1 MKAAQAEGIACAEAD
16 MASKLATVRARI
28 RVNFMVCLLSRVGGA
43 YADGTVGD
51 AWPLQLSC
59 NYYLV
64 YTLGHK

>member
-1 MKAAQAEGIACAEAD
+1 
-16 MASKLATVRARI
+16 MASIPATVKARI
-28 RVNFMVCLLSRVGGA
+28 RVIFMGGLLSAVGGA

>member
-1 MKAAQAEGIACAEAD
+1 
-16 MASKLATVRARI
+16 MASNPATVRARI
-28 RVNFMVCLLSRVGGA
+28 RVIFMGGLLARVGGA

-64 YTLGHK
+64 YKPGHK